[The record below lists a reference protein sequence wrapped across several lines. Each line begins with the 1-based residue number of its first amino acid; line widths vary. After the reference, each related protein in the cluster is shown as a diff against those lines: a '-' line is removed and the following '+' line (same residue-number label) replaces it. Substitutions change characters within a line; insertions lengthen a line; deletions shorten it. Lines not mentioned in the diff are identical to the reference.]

1 VDKSVTTTLESC
13 EVFYDTY
20 FKFVGDTESP
30 ILYHRWC
37 AVSMVAAILG
47 RQIYIPFGH
56 GRIYPNFYILLVG
69 DPGTRKNTAQTPVKR
84 VLRAAGYHKISP
96 DRISPEAFL
105 AHLSTINLNIDAED
119 SKNEIPLDN
128 LVPDGPS
135 ELFVC
140 IGEYGDFIGTG
151 NIPFIRLL
159 TNLWDNLDFYKHP
172 KLHGKSI
179 YVHEPTVNICAG
191 ITPQDLVK
199 CMPIEAL
206 GQGYISRNIF
216 VESEGTGNKITFPLF
231 VEDSRAEFMSQ
242 ILLKIK
248 ETAIGPID
256 YPPQD
261 PEVRKI
267 LERIYKEY
275 VDIDDYRFKHYSTRR
290 FTHFLKLCTIFA
302 AMRYS
307 RIFNVDDCLHA
318 NTLLHYTELRMPR
331 ALGEFG
337 KAKNSDVANNI
348 LGILRD
354 TRAKQ
359 PPSLTEIWKKVGQD
373 LNKQAELIDIM
384 KNLRDAGK
392 IMIAARNDGKQ
403 GYLPCR
409 VVENRWDESLLCTNF
424 LTLEEKS

>member
-1 VDKSVTTTLESC
+1 MKETPLQSC
-13 EVFYDTY
+13 ENFYDTY
-20 FKFVGDTESP
+20 FRFVGDTESP

-47 RQIYIPFGH
+47 RQVYVPFGH

-69 DPGTRKNTAQTPVKR
+69 DPGTRKNTAQTPIKR
-84 VLRAAGYHKISP
+84 ILKAAGYNKISP

-105 AHLSTINLNIDAED
+105 AYLSTINLQGLDEED
-119 SKNEIPLDN
+119 EIPLDN
-128 LVPDGPS
+128 LVPDSPS

-199 CMPIEAL
+199 CMPVEAL
-206 GQGYISRNIF
+206 GQGYVSRNIF

-231 VEDSRAEFMSQ
+231 VEDAKAEMMAE
-242 ILLKIK
+242 IVLKIK
-248 ETAIGPID
+248 EGVQGAV
-256 YPPQD
+256 
-261 PEVRKI
+261 EFSKEAKEI
-267 LERIYKEY
+267 LDRMYKEY

-290 FTHFLKLCTIFA
+290 FTHLIKLCVIFA

-307 RIFNVDDCLHA
+307 TIIELDDCLHA

-348 LGILRD
+348 LTILRD
-354 TRAKQ
+354 IRAKQ
-359 PPSLTEIWKKVGQD
+359 PPSLTELWKKVGQD

-392 IMIAARNDGKQ
+392 IMIAPRSDGKQ

-409 VVENRWDESLLCTNF
+409 VVRESWSPELLCTNF